1 MIIRKVFVKSVVGGM
16 KEQSVA
22 VVDKISDY
30 LTPASVIA
38 EPQGSTQ

>member
-1 MIIRKVFVKSVVGGM
+1 M
-16 KEQSVA
+16 A

-38 EPQGSTQ
+38 EPHVSFLLPVIQGNKKCLF